1 MKVGIFS
8 FFKREAH
15 SGEISSNVSCRSS
28 GDDDKCNCL
37 CGLACGEIARKA

>member
-8 FFKREAH
+8 FFKREAR
-15 SGEISSNVSCRSS
+15 SGEISSNVSRSS

-37 CGLACGEIARKA
+37 VVFASGEIARQV